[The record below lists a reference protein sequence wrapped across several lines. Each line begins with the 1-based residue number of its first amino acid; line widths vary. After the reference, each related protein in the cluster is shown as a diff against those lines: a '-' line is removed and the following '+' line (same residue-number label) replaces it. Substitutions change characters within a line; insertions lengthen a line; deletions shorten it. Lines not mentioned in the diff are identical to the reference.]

1 MKTTVMIL
9 ISVFVVVATTKTSAQ
24 ITAVKSSPKNPSSKV
39 ETSQRQEKGAPSLG
53 GGLASDRNHLQ
64 GIEGEIFIGTNWPSG
79 IVSLQNGGIIDT
91 YHLRYNLLA
100 DQMQFVKGLD
110 TLAFAS
116 PQELKTV
123 TFDGRTFVY
132 ETYQCENMLRQG
144 YFELLVPGKNRLLLK
159 RAVTYEMPDAL
170 NPDAKNETTYLIDE
184 CFFISKPGQPASKL
198 MCNRKSALTVLNE
211 HQDEIDDYMRVTG
224 NKVRSKEDLVKLVT
238 YYNALEQHE

>member
-1 MKTTVMIL
+1 MKTSAMFL
-9 ISVFVVVATTKTSAQ
+9 ISVFVVIATIKTAAQ
-24 ITAVKSSPKNPSSKV
+24 VTAVKPNPKSSVSKD
-39 ETSQRQEKGAPSLG
+39 EASQRREKAAPSLG
-53 GGLASDRNHLQ
+53 GGTASDRIQLQ
-64 GIEGEIFIGTNWPSG
+64 GVEGDIYIGGNWPSG
-79 IVSLQNGGIIDT
+79 IVSLRNGQTIDN
-91 YHLRYNLLA
+91 YNLRYNLLA
-100 DQMQFVKGLD
+100 DQMQFVSGLD

-123 TFDGRTFVY
+123 SFDGRTFVY

-144 YFELLVPGKNRLLLK
+144 YFELLVSGKNRLLLK

-170 NPDAKNETTYLIDE
+170 NPEAKNETTYLIDE

-198 MCNRKSALTVLNE
+198 ICNRKNALSVLNE
-211 HQDEIDDYMRVTG
+211 HQDEIDDYMRITG